1 MLYPIIIN
9 ETTMRIIIFFL
20 AVLFIGCKE
29 EQLKPLEGGGK
40 APGPVSNVQVLN
52 LPGKVTLTYS
62 LPGDAELLYV
72 KAVYEIRKGKQME
85 MISTFYNT
93 TLTMDGFADTEER
106 EVKLYA
112 VSRTEVA
119 SAPVTVKVKP
129 LTPPIEKT
137 FASLSFEADFGGITS
152 HFVNDDSANIVIGV
166 LTKDERGAVIPADM
180 FYTSQKIGEFSTRGF
195 DDQERWFGL
204 YVRDRWGNHSD
215 TVGKIVKPFAEI
227 QLDKKLFKPYKLPT
241 DATFFGNHPMSNL
254 WNNIVAGGS
263 SSSNTWLR
271 TANGSG
277 IPHWYTFDLGVN
289 AKLSRFNFIP
299 RGATDEQNLIY
310 SAGDP
315 HLFEMWGS
323 SNPTP
328 DGSYSSWVK
337 LMSCETVKPSGL
349 PIGTN
354 SNDDIEKAKAGHE
367 FKFPLDAPP
376 VRYIRIKMLQTWGN
390 SDYFW
395 MAEMTIFG
403 QLQ

>member
-1 MLYPIIIN
+1 
-9 ETTMRIIIFFL
+9 MRIIIFFL
-20 AVLFIGCKE
+20 AVFILGCKE
-29 EQLKPLEGGGK
+29 EQLKPLAEGGK

-62 LPGDAELLYV
+62 LPADPELLYV
-72 KAVYEIRKGKQME
+72 KAVYEIRKGKSME
-85 MISTFYNT
+85 MISTFYTN

-112 VSRTEVA
+112 VSRTEIA
-119 SAPVTVKVKP
+119 STPVTVKVKP
-129 LTPPIEKT
+129 LIPPIEKT
-137 FASLSFEADFGGITS
+137 FASLSFEADFGGITTR
-152 HFVNDDSANIVIGV
+152 FLNEDSSNIVIGV
-166 LTKDERGAVIPADM
+166 VTKDERGAVIQADM
-180 FYTSQKIGEFSTRGF
+180 FYTSQKVGEFSTRGF
-195 DDQERWFGL
+195 DDKERWFGL
-204 YVRDRWGNHSD
+204 YVRDRWGNLSD
-215 TVGKIVKPFAEI
+215 TVGKIVKPFSE
-227 QLDKKLFKPYKLPT
+227 QQMDKKLFKPYKLPT
-241 DATFFGNHPMSNL
+241 DATLFNNQQMSNL
-254 WNNIVAGGS
+254 WNNIVLGGS
-263 SSSNTWLR
+263 SSSTAWLR

-277 IPHWYTFDLGVN
+277 VPHHITFDMGVT

-310 SAGDP
+310 AAGDP
-315 HLFEMWGS
+315 HLFEIWGS
-323 SNPTP
+323 ANPSA
-328 DGSYSSWVK
+328 DGSYSSWTK
-337 LMSCETVKPSGL
+337 IMTCETVKPSGL

-376 VRYIRIKMLQTWGN
+376 VRYIRVKMLQTWGN

>member
-1 MLYPIIIN
+1 MRNLII
-9 ETTMRIIIFFL
+9 FL
-20 AVLFIGCKE
+20 AVFVLGCKE
-29 EQLKPLEGGGK
+29 EQLKPLAEGGN
-40 APGPVSNVQVLN
+40 APGPVSNVQVQN
-52 LPGKVTLTYS
+52 LPGKVTLTYT
-62 LPGDAELLYV
+62 LPNDPELLYV
-72 KAVYEIRKGKQME
+72 KAEFEIRPGKKME

-93 TLTMDGFADTEER
+93 NITLDGFGSTDER

-119 SAPVTVKVKP
+119 STPVTVKVKP

-137 FASLSFEADFGGITS
+137 FASLTFEADFGGITTN
-152 HFVNDDSANIVIGV
+152 FVNEDSSNIAIGV
-166 LTKDERGAVIPADM
+166 LTKDERGAIIPADM
-180 FYTSQKIGEFSTRGF
+180 FYTSQKSGIFSTRGF
-195 DDQERWFGL
+195 DDKERWFGL
-204 YVRDRWGNHSD
+204 YVRDRWGNFSD
-215 TVGKIVKPFAEI
+215 TVGKLLTPFSEQ

-241 DATFFGNHPMSNL
+241 DAAFFGNQPMSNL
-254 WNNIVAGGS
+254 WNNVISGGS
-263 SSSNTWLR
+263 GSATTWLR
-271 TANGSG
+271 TVNGSG
-277 IPHWYTFDLGVN
+277 IPHWYSFDMGVT

-299 RGATDEQNLIY
+299 RGAMDENALLY

-315 HLFEMWGS
+315 QKFEIWGS
-323 SNPTP
+323 TEPTP
-328 DGSYSSWVK
+328 DGSFSSWVK
-337 LMSCETVKPSGL
+337 LMDCETVKPSGL

-403 QLQ
+403 QLR